1 MASGG
6 RRRSPSALV
15 VAMCTVQGAEA
26 GPSDHRRPLGRLRS
40 PPMSD
45 PYALA
50 DEAAAALAARTGAE
64 RHDVA
69 VVLGSGWRPAAD
81 RFGEVVAE
89 VPTSDLPGFPPATV
103 AGHVGA
109 LRSVRAPDGKH
120 LLVFLGRVHGYE
132 GHDPAVVVHGV
143 RMACRA
149 GCRVVVLT
157 NAAGGIR
164 PGMAVGQPVLI
175 ADHLNLTNR
184 SPLTGPEPAAP

>member
-50 DEAAAALAARTGAE
+50 DEAAAALAERTGVE

-81 RFGEVVAE
+81 RLGEVVADVAMAE
-89 VPTSDLPGFPPATV
+89 LGGFPASSV
-103 AGHVGA
+103 AGHGSTV
-109 LRSVRAPDGKH
+109 RSVANGDRRV
-120 LLVFLGRVHGYE
+120 LVFTGRVHLYE
-132 GHDPAVVVHGV
+132 GNHVH
-143 RMACRA
+143 
-149 GCRVVVLT
+149 
-157 NAAGGIR
+157 
-164 PGMAVGQPVLI
+164 Q
-175 ADHLNLTNR
+175 
-184 SPLTGPEPAAP
+184 